1 MVMPM
6 TDSLV
11 PLERFVQEKMGE
23 TGLPGLSL
31 ALVRQGEVVW
41 SRGFG
46 FRDLER
52 GLPATSQTL
61 FGAGSVTKSFTCLAL
76 LQLQE
81 RGLLDVEDPVERYL
95 PLPVR
100 PPGDEPIRLRHLMTH
115 TSGLPA
121 LGYAEALI
129 RHHVGT
135 SPRWFP
141 LSGVEDMLAFLSEA
155 QPWFLAPP
163 GERWFYL
170 NEGYVLLGAVIERVS
185 GKPYADYVREHILQ
199 PLEMTRSGF
208 RPADVEGDPDAAT
221 PYVIDREK
229 RRARAGYLFGPIQAD
244 GGLISC
250 ARDLAQYVAMF
261 LAGGRGPAGNTLLR
275 PELLRAMW
283 QPRAPIPFLQR
294 GPSGPEPA
302 GSYGYGLQVTPD
314 FLGETLVG
322 HGGSVLVFTAY
333 IGFVPRRGVGVAL
346 LANGAGY
353 PLNQFGAFALALLM
367 GANPWSVPALRAERL
382 LDDLT
387 GVYETYRGTMRAT
400 VVRRG
405 DFLVLEMQ
413 NTPQEQVALLV
424 PEGYDAASLDPQHP
438 RFVTLAA
445 ARWLPVEFIR
455 RDGEVDLIYER
466 YRMRRVGRL

>member
-6 TDSLV
+6 TGFLP
-11 PLERFVQEKMGE
+11 PLERFIQEKMAE
-23 TGLPGLSL
+23 TGLPGLSV
-31 ALVRQGEVVW
+31 ALVRDGEVAW
-41 SRGFG
+41 NRGFG

-52 GLPATSQTL
+52 GLPTTPQTL
-61 FGAGSVTKSFTCLAL
+61 FGVGSITKSFTCLAL

-81 RGLLDVEDPVERYL
+81 RGLLDVEDPVQRYL
-95 PLPVR
+95 SLPLQ

-135 SPRWFP
+135 SARWFP
-141 LSGVEDMLAFLSEA
+141 ISGIDDMLAFLGEA
-155 QPWFLAPP
+155 QPWIVAPP

-170 NEGYVLLGAVIERVS
+170 NEGYVLLGAVIEQVS
-185 GKPYADYVREHILQ
+185 GQPYPDYIREHLLQ
-199 PLEMTRSGF
+199 PLGMTRSGF
-208 RPADVEGDPDAAT
+208 RPADVQGDPDAAT

-229 RRARAGYLFGPIQAD
+229 RRTRSAYLFGPIQAD

-250 ARDLAQYVAMF
+250 AADLARYVAMF
-261 LAGGRGPAGNTLLR
+261 LAGGRSPAGGTLLR
-275 PELLRAMW
+275 PDLLRAMW

-302 GSYGYGLQVTPD
+302 GFYGYGLQVTPD
-314 FLGETLVG
+314 FFGETLVG

-333 IGFVPRRGVGVAL
+333 IGFVPRHGVGVAL
-346 LANGAGY
+346 LANGSGY
-353 PLNQFGAFALALLM
+353 PLNQMGAFALALLL
-367 GANPWSVPALRAERL
+367 GADPWSVPALRAERL

-413 NTPQEQVALLV
+413 NTPQEQTALLV
-424 PEGYDAASLDPQHP
+424 PEGLDPAGLDTQRP

-445 ARWLPVEFIR
+445 ARWLPVEFTR
-455 RDGEVDLIYER
+455 RDGDVDLIYER
-466 YRMRRVGRL
+466 YRLRRVGRL

>member
-1 MVMPM
+1 M
-6 TDSLV
+6 TDSLA
-11 PLERFVQEKMGE
+11 PLEHFVQEKMGE

-31 ALVRQGEVVW
+31 ALVRKGEVVW

-52 GLPATSQTL
+52 GLPVTPQTL
-61 FGAGSVTKSFTCLAL
+61 FGVGSVTKSLTCLAL

-81 RGLLDVEDPVERYL
+81 RGLLDLEDPVDRYL

-100 PPGDEPIRLRHLMTH
+100 PPGEEPIRLRHLMAH

-121 LGYAEALI
+121 LGYAEATI

-135 SPRWFP
+135 SQRWFP
-141 LSGVEDMLAFLSEA
+141 ISGIEDMLAFLDQA
-155 QPWFLAPP
+155 QPWLVASP

-185 GKPYADYVREHILQ
+185 GQPYPDYVRQHILQ
-199 PLEMTRSGF
+199 PLGMTRSGF
-208 RPADVEGDPDAAT
+208 RPDDVQGDPDAAI

-229 RRARAGYLFGPIQAD
+229 RRTRSAYLFGGIQAD

-250 ARDLAQYVAMF
+250 AADLARYVAMF
-261 LAGGRGPAGNTLLR
+261 LAGGRGPGVALL
-275 PELLRAMW
+275 PPDMLCGMW
-283 QPRAPIPFLQR
+283 QPRVPIPFWRR
-294 GPSGPEPA
+294 GLLGPEPA
-302 GSYGYGLQVTPD
+302 VFYGYGLQVTPD

-333 IGFVPRRGVGVAL
+333 VGFVPQRGVGVAL
-346 LANGAGY
+346 LANGSGY
-353 PLNQFGAFALALLM
+353 PLNQMGAFALALLL
-367 GANPWSVPALRAERL
+367 GADPWSVPALRAERL
-382 LDDLT
+382 LDGLT

-405 DFLVLEMQ
+405 DYLVLEMQ
-413 NTPQEQVALLV
+413 DGPQEQAALLV
-424 PEGYDAASLDPQHP
+424 PQGYDAAGLDPQRP

-445 ARWLPVEFIR
+445 ARWLPVEFTR
-455 RDGEVDLIYER
+455 REGEVDLIYER
-466 YRMRRVGRL
+466 YRLRRVGRL